1 MKFDRLVLLLLFL
14 GCVLPACAT
23 ESSPATV
30 QSSDLATDELKT
42 LYALGMVMGQNME
55 GAGLTEEELATVL
68 VGFSDT
74 AMGREAQVDLEQY
87 GPMLSAFMQARIEAA
102 AAGELV
108 EATAFVE
115 AQAALDGAIVTDSG
129 IVIQELVAGT
139 GASPT
144 PTDTVEVHYHGT
156 LRNGTVFDSSVDRGT
171 PATFPLNGVIPCWT
185 EGVQTLKVGGKSVL
199 VCPPGSGIWRRRATG
214 YSGQCRAE
222 V

>member
-23 ESSPATV
+23 ESSPATR
-30 QSSDLATDELKT
+30 QDSDLATDELKT
-42 LYALGMVMGQNME
+42 LYALGLVMGQNVE

-68 VGFSDT
+68 IGFSDV

-115 AQAALDGAIVTDSG
+115 AQAALDGAIVADSG
-129 IVIQELVAGT
+129 NVIQ
-139 GASPT
+139 
-144 PTDTVEVHYHGT
+144 
-156 LRNGTVFDSSVDRGT
+156 
-171 PATFPLNGVIPCWT
+171 
-185 EGVQTLKVGGKSVL
+185 
-199 VCPPGSGIWRRRATG
+199 
-214 YSGQCRAE
+214 
-222 V
+222 